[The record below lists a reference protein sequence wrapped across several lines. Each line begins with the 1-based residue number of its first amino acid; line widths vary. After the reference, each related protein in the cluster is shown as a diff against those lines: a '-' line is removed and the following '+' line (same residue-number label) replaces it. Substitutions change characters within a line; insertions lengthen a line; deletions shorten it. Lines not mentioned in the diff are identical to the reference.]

1 MTEPLAH
8 VGEGPARASI
18 VLKRGALHIDHAI
31 YDRYLAGLSTV
42 ILLRRE
48 NDLLVLPVR
57 HAAAGGYL
65 LKVRNA
71 AGDRVVDAVDF
82 FREHGRFDAAEQQL
96 AILWSTESAGLLAPD
111 AFETAN

>member
-1 MTEPLAH
+1 MSEPLAH
-8 VGEGPARASI
+8 AGHQPARASLL
-18 VLKRGALHIDHAI
+18 LKRGALYIDHVV
-31 YDRYLAGLSTV
+31 YERYLAGLSAV

-48 NDLLVLPVR
+48 SDLLVLPVR

-82 FREHGRFDAAEQQL
+82 FREHGRYDAGERWL
-96 AILWSTESAGLLAPD
+96 SILWSTESAGLLALG
-111 AFETAN
+111 AFGTVN

>member
-1 MTEPLAH
+1 MSEVSVRTDDQ
-8 VGEGPARASI
+8 PALASI
-18 VLKRGALHIDHAI
+18 LLRRGTLHIGRAV
-31 YDRYLAGLSTV
+31 YDRYLAGLDAV

-48 NDLLVLPVR
+48 SDLLVLPVR

-82 FREHGRFDAAEQQL
+82 FREHGRFDPAERQL
-96 AILWSTESAGLLAPD
+96 AIHWSTQSAGLLAPD
-111 AFETAN
+111 LFGSAN